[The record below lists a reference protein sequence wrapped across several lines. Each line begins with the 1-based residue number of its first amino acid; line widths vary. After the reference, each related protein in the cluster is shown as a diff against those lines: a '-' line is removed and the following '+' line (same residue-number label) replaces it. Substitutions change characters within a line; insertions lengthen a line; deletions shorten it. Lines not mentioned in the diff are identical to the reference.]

1 MHLQVSNPHA
11 HSSMKHLV
19 SQLPRLGSVCLSC
32 RLRLS
37 QSWSRQPSQC
47 SPKRLLTTTP
57 HGFADRS
64 SPSSPSSTIPSLGA
78 LSSNRSFQL
87 RTPTTMD
94 SYPDFSG
101 RAKQGSHRL
110 TYKPPPAPHR
120 LHVYATKHN
129 CHITLA
135 QGNRDS
141 LLSISAGN
149 LGFRKAQRGT
159 YDAAYQLAAFVLSK
173 ITSQGMLSEE
183 YPGKGGS
190 IRSLEIVLRDFGP
203 GREAFT
209 KVLLGN
215 EGRLLRTRVLR
226 VMDSTR
232 LKFGGTRSPKPRR
245 LG

>member
-1 MHLQVSNPHA
+1 MLLQVPCSHA
-11 HSSMKHLV
+11 HFMMKYLV
-19 SQLPRLGSVCLSC
+19 SQLPPLGSVCLSC

-37 QSWSRQPSQC
+37 QPWSRQPSQLGL
-47 SPKRLLTTTP
+47 KRLLTITSP
-57 HGFADRS
+57 GSADPPTSS
-64 SPSSPSSTIPSLGA
+64 SPSSPSASLGA
-78 LSSNRSFQL
+78 LSNDRSFQL
-87 RTPTTMD
+87 RTPVTMD
-94 SYPDFSG
+94 SYSGISG
-101 RAKQGSHRL
+101 RANKDSTRL

-120 LHVYATKHN
+120 LHVYSTRHN

-135 QGNRDS
+135 QGNRDA
-141 LLSISAGN
+141 LLSVSSGN
-149 LGFRKAQRGT
+149 LGFRKAQRGS

-183 YPGKGGS
+183 YPGKGGP

-209 KVLLGN
+209 KVLLGS